1 MDRRADP
8 RVEVRL
14 RCHAAAAGST
24 SSVFIGLTEN
34 ISRSGALLSWSGE
47 AGRGSLPNPGDLLTV
62 DIELPAHRSFGQ
74 RCMHCEAVV
83 TRVMAENG
91 HPPRVAVQI
100 NQMSFRNDTGR
111 YRQQERATCSV
122 M

>member
-8 RVEVRL
+8 RIEVRL
-14 RCHAAAAGST
+14 RCHAALRGNNSRI
-24 SSVFIGLTEN
+24 FLGQTEN
-34 ISRSGALLSWSGE
+34 VSRSGALLIWEGDP
-47 AGRGSLPNPGDLLTV
+47 GKTGLPDPGDLLTL

-91 HPPRVAVQI
+91 GPPRVALQI
-100 NQMSFRNDTGR
+100 SQMSFRHSVPR
-111 YRQQERATCSV
+111 RAPRQANCAL

>member
-8 RVEVRL
+8 RIEVRL
-14 RCHAAAAGST
+14 RCRAALRGSNPR
-24 SSVFIGLTEN
+24 VFIGETEN
-34 ISRSGALLSWSGE
+34 ISRSGALLTWEGDT
-47 AGRGSLPNPGDLLTV
+47 AKNGLPDPGDLVTV

-91 HPPRVAVQI
+91 HPPRIALQI
-100 NQMSFRNDTGR
+100 SQMSFRHSAPKR
-111 YRQQERATCSV
+111 AARQANCAL